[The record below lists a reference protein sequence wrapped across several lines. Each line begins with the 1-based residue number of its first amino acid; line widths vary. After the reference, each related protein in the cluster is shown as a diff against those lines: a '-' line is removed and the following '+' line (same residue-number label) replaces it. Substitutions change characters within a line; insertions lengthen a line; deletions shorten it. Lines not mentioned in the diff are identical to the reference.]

1 MVESP
6 TFATTTSPSSILSTS
21 TGRMVAGEVAR
32 RRERSAAIDGEVH
45 RCGLS
50 AESPPTFVGR
60 ARPDRHVKISR
71 PMHEATI
78 LFPLGVRLST
88 WIVLGVFVFLGVRR
102 RDRRY
107 FFAALVWLASFEAA
121 YDVSMWVM
129 HPQHWYLNV
138 FFFGASVL
146 TVAYFGRS
154 IPRPN
159 LWIGAV
165 VVALWAVWIA
175 TGFHVN
181 DHQMIDFDPAAEAVN
196 EAAKTLWAAAILWA
210 FWRLGTGGFTL
221 ESSVRLRTGSSVVA
235 LPLDGARDRVPPAN
249 AENRLAGL
257 PLERRTAA
265 STDSLREL
273 GIVAQ
278 GDYGFGERLGCPLD
292 EERIAP
298 VHE

>member
-1 MVESP
+1 
-6 TFATTTSPSSILSTS
+6 
-21 TGRMVAGEVAR
+21 
-32 RRERSAAIDGEVH
+32 
-45 RCGLS
+45 
-50 AESPPTFVGR
+50 
-60 ARPDRHVKISR
+60 
-71 PMHEATI
+71 MHEATI

-107 FFAALVWLASFEAA
+107 FFAALVWLAGFEAA

-146 TVAYFGRS
+146 TVTYFGRS

-196 EAAKTLWAAAILWA
+196 EAAKTLWAAAFLWS

-221 ESSVRLRTGSSVVA
+221 ESSVRSRTGSSVVA
-235 LPLDGARDRVPPAN
+235 LPLDGACDRVPPAN

-257 PLERRTAA
+257 PLKRRTAA
-265 STDSLREL
+265 STDSLRVL